1 MSARAMDRQLLIVD
15 DDPLMTDSL
24 AFLLQQEGYEVTV
37 APTGTDALQ
46 AARTNPPDLVLL
58 DVGLP
63 DLNGVEVCRRL
74 RQFWNGPVIV
84 LTARRQEADKVIGLD
99 AGADDYVT
107 KPFSSSELLARI
119 RAGLRRAQQSVG
131 GPAII
136 GELVVGDLR
145 INRDART
152 VTMAGQPIH
161 LSARELD
168 LLLLLAERAGMAL
181 PRRYLF
187 DTIWGPRFYGDE
199 RALDVYIRS
208 LRKKIEPDPD
218 RPAYIHT
225 VRGVG
230 YRLEQPPDA
239 CSLPYPSP
247 DPGED
252 DRLAVLAARRAPGS
266 PDGDLRGPHPC
277 GGGRLRR
284 DDRRH
289 DRAAARQP
297 AGPRS

>member
-1 MSARAMDRQLLIVD
+1 MTAQAAERRLLIVD

-24 AFLLQQEGYEVTV
+24 AFLLQQEGYEVLV
-37 APTGTDALQ
+37 AATGTDALNS
-46 AARTNPPDLVLL
+46 ARTTPPDLVLL

-119 RAGLRRAQQSVG
+119 RAGLRRSQQSAG
-131 GPAII
+131 GPTAL
-136 GELVVGDLR
+136 GELVVGELR
-145 INRDART
+145 INRDGRT
-152 VTMAGQPIH
+152 VMMAGKPVH

-199 RALDVYIRS
+199 RALDVYIRA

-230 YRLEQPPDA
+230 YRLEPPA
-239 CSLPYPSP
+239 
-247 DPGED
+247 
-252 DRLAVLAARRAPGS
+252 
-266 PDGDLRGPHPC
+266 DG
-277 GGGRLRR
+277 
-284 DDRRH
+284 
-289 DRAAARQP
+289 
-297 AGPRS
+297 

>member
-1 MSARAMDRQLLIVD
+1 MVKGPTRSMERRLLIVD

-24 AFLLQQEGYEVTV
+24 EFLLQQEGYDVVV
-37 APTGTDALQ
+37 APTGSDALE
-46 AARTNPPDLVLL
+46 AVRTTSPDLVLL

-74 RQFWNGPVIV
+74 RTFWSGPVIV

-119 RAGLRRAQQSVG
+119 RAGLRRAQQFAG
-131 GPAII
+131 GPPMV
-136 GELVVGDLR
+136 GELVVGELR

-152 VTMAGQPIH
+152 VTMAGRPVH

-199 RALDVYIRS
+199 RALDVYIRA

-230 YRLEQPPDA
+230 YRLEQPGDA
-239 CSLPYPSP
+239 
-247 DPGED
+247 
-252 DRLAVLAARRAPGS
+252 
-266 PDGDLRGPHPC
+266 
-277 GGGRLRR
+277 
-284 DDRRH
+284 
-289 DRAAARQP
+289 
-297 AGPRS
+297 

>member
-1 MSARAMDRQLLIVD
+1 MGIFPGLPSMLAVLGSNLVGDGLRDVLDSKAGRQTGRLARSMNRRLLIVD

-24 AFLLQQEGYEVTV
+24 EFLLQQEGYDVTV
-37 APTGTDALQ
+37 AASGTDALR
-46 AARTNPPDLVLL
+46 AVRVSPPDLVLL

-63 DLNGVEVCRRL
+63 DLNGVEVCRRI
-74 RQFWNGPVIV
+74 RAIWNGPVIV
-84 LTARRQEADKVIGLD
+84 LTARRQEADKVVGLD

-107 KPFSSSELLARI
+107 KPFASSELLARI
-119 RAGLRRAQQSVG
+119 RAGLRRAQQSG
-131 GPAII
+131 RPTA
-136 GELVVGDLR
+136 GELVVGRLR

-152 VTMAGQPIH
+152 VTMAGRSIH

-187 DTIWGPRFYGDE
+187 DTIWGPGFYGDE
-199 RALDVYIRS
+199 RALDVYIRA

-230 YRLEQPPDA
+230 YRLEQPGDA
-239 CSLPYPSP
+239 
-247 DPGED
+247 
-252 DRLAVLAARRAPGS
+252 
-266 PDGDLRGPHPC
+266 
-277 GGGRLRR
+277 
-284 DDRRH
+284 
-289 DRAAARQP
+289 
-297 AGPRS
+297 

>member
-1 MSARAMDRQLLIVD
+1 MDRRLLIID

-24 AFLLQQEGYEVTV
+24 EFLLQQEGYDVTV
-37 APTGTDALQ
+37 AGTGSDALE
-46 AARTNPPDLVLL
+46 AVRTNPRDRVLL

-63 DLNGVEVCRRL
+63 SLNGVEVGRRL
-74 RQFWNGPVIV
+74 RAFWNGPVIV

-119 RAGLRRAQQSVG
+119 RAGLRRSAQSVG
-131 GPAII
+131 GPA
-136 GELVVGDLR
+136 VVGEVVVGALR

-152 VTMAGQPIH
+152 ATMDGRPIH

-218 RPAYIHT
+218 RPVYIHT

-230 YRLEQPPDA
+230 YRIEQPADA
-239 CSLPYPSP
+239 
-247 DPGED
+247 
-252 DRLAVLAARRAPGS
+252 
-266 PDGDLRGPHPC
+266 
-277 GGGRLRR
+277 
-284 DDRRH
+284 
-289 DRAAARQP
+289 
-297 AGPRS
+297 

>member
-1 MSARAMDRQLLIVD
+1 MDTKLLIVD

-24 AFLLQQEGYEVTV
+24 GFLLQQEGYEVAV
-37 APTGTDALQ
+37 AGTGIEALEL
-46 AARTNPPDLVLL
+46 ARSGSPDLVLL

-74 RQFWNGPVIV
+74 RAFWHGPVIV

-119 RAGLRRAQQSVG
+119 RAGLRRAKRVG
-131 GPAII
+131 AGLVTLGEII
-136 GELVVGDLR
+136 VGDLY
-145 INRDART
+145 INRDSRT
-152 VTMAGQPIH
+152 VSVAGQAVH

-168 LLLLLAERAGMAL
+168 LLILLAERAGMAL

-187 DTIWGPRFYGDE
+187 DSIWGPRFFGDE
-199 RALDVYIRS
+199 RALDVYIRA

-218 RPAYIHT
+218 RPVYILT

-230 YRLEQPPDA
+230 YRLECPA
-239 CSLPYPSP
+239 
-247 DPGED
+247 
-252 DRLAVLAARRAPGS
+252 AV
-266 PDGDLRGPHPC
+266 
-277 GGGRLRR
+277 
-284 DDRRH
+284 
-289 DRAAARQP
+289 
-297 AGPRS
+297 

>member
-1 MSARAMDRQLLIVD
+1 MRSMDRRLLIVD
-15 DDPLMTDSL
+15 DDPLLTDSL
-24 AFLLQQEGYEVTV
+24 AFLLQQEGYDVVV
-37 APTGTDALQ
+37 AGTGSIALNIV
-46 AARTNPPDLVLL
+46 RTNPPDLILL

-74 RQFWNGPVIV
+74 RAVWNGPVIV

-131 GPAII
+131 GPATA
-136 GELVVGDLR
+136 GELVVGELR

-152 VTMAGQPIH
+152 VTMARQPVH

-230 YRLEQPPDA
+230 YRLEQPPA
-239 CSLPYPSP
+239 T
-247 DPGED
+247 
-252 DRLAVLAARRAPGS
+252 
-266 PDGDLRGPHPC
+266 
-277 GGGRLRR
+277 
-284 DDRRH
+284 
-289 DRAAARQP
+289 
-297 AGPRS
+297 

>member
-1 MSARAMDRQLLIVD
+1 MERRLLIVD

-24 AFLLQQEGYEVTV
+24 GYLLNQEGYEVTI
-37 APTGTDALQ
+37 AATGAAALE
-46 AARTNPPDLVLL
+46 AARASTPDLVLL

-84 LTARRQEADKVIGLD
+84 LTARRQESDKIIGLD

-107 KPFSSSELLARI
+107 KPFSQSELLARI
-119 RAGLRRAQQSVG
+119 RANLRRTQQIHG
-131 GPAII
+131 GPATL
-136 GELVVGDLR
+136 GELVVGELR
-145 INRDART
+145 INRDGRT
-152 VTMAGQPIH
+152 VTMGGRPIH

-199 RALDVYIRS
+199 RALDVYIRA

-230 YRLEQPPDA
+230 YRLQA
-239 CSLPYPSP
+239 
-247 DPGED
+247 
-252 DRLAVLAARRAPGS
+252 
-266 PDGDLRGPHPC
+266 PDG
-277 GGGRLRR
+277 
-284 DDRRH
+284 
-289 DRAAARQP
+289 A
-297 AGPRS
+297 

>member
-1 MSARAMDRQLLIVD
+1 MDRRLLIVD

-24 AFLLQQEGYEVTV
+24 EFLLQQEGYEVEV
-37 APTGTDALQ
+37 AASGSDALQ
-46 AARTNPPDLVLL
+46 SARTTAPDLILL

-74 RQFWNGPVIV
+74 RRFWNGPVIV

-107 KPFSSSELLARI
+107 KPFASSELLARI
-119 RAGLRRAQQSVG
+119 RAALRRVERFPA
-131 GPAII
+131 GPAAL
-136 GELVVGDLR
+136 GGLVVGDLY
-145 INRDART
+145 IDRDGRT
-152 VTMAGQPIH
+152 VSMAGRAVH
-161 LSARELD
+161 LSAREFD

-199 RALDVYIRS
+199 RALDVYIRA

-230 YRLEQPPDA
+230 YRLEQP
-239 CSLPYPSP
+239 
-247 DPGED
+247 
-252 DRLAVLAARRAPGS
+252 
-266 PDGDLRGPHPC
+266 DGV
-277 GGGRLRR
+277 
-284 DDRRH
+284 
-289 DRAAARQP
+289 
-297 AGPRS
+297 

>member
-1 MSARAMDRQLLIVD
+1 MSPADLPPAERTVRTMDRRLLLVD

-24 AFLLQQEGYEVTV
+24 EFLLQQEGYEVTV
-37 APTGTDALQ
+37 AANGADALLT
-46 AARTNPPDLVLL
+46 ARTSPPDLVLL

-74 RQFWNGPVIV
+74 RLFWNGPVIV
-84 LTARRQEADKVIGLD
+84 LTARRQEADKVVGLD

-119 RAGLRRAQQSVG
+119 RANLRRAQQPAA
-131 GPAII
+131 GPAAL

-145 INRDART
+145 IDRDART
-152 VTMAGQPIH
+152 VTMDGQSVH
-161 LSARELD
+161 LSAREFD

-199 RALDVYIRS
+199 RALDVYIRA

-230 YRLEQPPDA
+230 YRLEPPA
-239 CSLPYPSP
+239 Q
-247 DPGED
+247 
-252 DRLAVLAARRAPGS
+252 A
-266 PDGDLRGPHPC
+266 
-277 GGGRLRR
+277 
-284 DDRRH
+284 
-289 DRAAARQP
+289 
-297 AGPRS
+297 

>member
-1 MSARAMDRQLLIVD
+1 MPLAAGSAEGLVWTVDKRLLIVD

-24 AFLLQQEGYEVTV
+24 EFLLQQEGYDV
-37 APTGTDALQ
+37 AVAATGLDALH
-46 AARTNPPDLVLL
+46 AARELPPDLVLL

-63 DLNGVEVCRRL
+63 DLNGIEVCRRL
-74 RQFWNGPVIV
+74 RTFWSGPVIV
-84 LTARRQEADKVIGLD
+84 LTARRQDTDKVTGLD

-119 RAGLRRAQQSVG
+119 RAGLRRGQQAAT
-131 GPAII
+131 GPPAL
-136 GELVVGDLR
+136 GELVVGELR

-152 VTMAGQPIH
+152 VTMAGRPVH

-199 RALDVYIRS
+199 RALDVYIRA

-230 YRLEQPPDA
+230 YRLEQPA
-239 CSLPYPSP
+239 
-247 DPGED
+247 E
-252 DRLAVLAARRAPGS
+252 A
-266 PDGDLRGPHPC
+266 
-277 GGGRLRR
+277 
-284 DDRRH
+284 
-289 DRAAARQP
+289 
-297 AGPRS
+297 

>member
-1 MSARAMDRQLLIVD
+1 MDRRLLIVD

-37 APTGTDALQ
+37 AQTGTDALQ
-46 AARTNPPDLVLL
+46 VARTTPPDLVLL

-119 RAGLRRAQQSVG
+119 RAGLRRKQQVSG
-131 GPAII
+131 GPAAL

-145 INRDART
+145 INRDGRT
-152 VTMAGQPIH
+152 VTMANKPVH

-187 DTIWGPRFYGDE
+187 DTIWGPQFYGDE

-230 YRLEQPPDA
+230 YRLEPPTDT
-239 CSLPYPSP
+239 
-247 DPGED
+247 
-252 DRLAVLAARRAPGS
+252 
-266 PDGDLRGPHPC
+266 
-277 GGGRLRR
+277 
-284 DDRRH
+284 
-289 DRAAARQP
+289 
-297 AGPRS
+297 